1 MNPAPLS
8 SEDLQSLPLTM
19 KEKAQSGD
27 TGNGTR
33 KVSGSDKGA
42 RLIPSRT
49 WGQGAR
55 ALWRSLSFRERALML
70 MGVLVPALDQISR
83 LASLGVTM
91 KAVGMGIRQPLD
103 LEERI
108 WLALIILAATG
119 VSALI
124 AIFSTWVKKNLKIL
138 VTRIAR
144 RIYGRMMAA
153 TTELPLEERKAEVA
167 TLMDEER
174 NFINSATSGVL
185 DLIDF
190 IAAIS
195 LVVVLLVILTWFN
208 WIVGV
213 IILVAG
219 LVALLI
225 LKFKIKSSPRKE
237 NEDSPDARKKLTQ
250 QLESIAGSRKNTESI
265 IEDYANN
272 EFDRITF
279 AELEAK
285 TRLQKKISSMMGFGS
300 AILMA
305 FVFFL
310 VSAKGAF
317 DEEKVVWMV
326 VFIFGLRMVV
336 AHGKSAMVD
345 WGSILGEKET
355 LMALAKAA
363 IEGRNREVE
372 KIAFGPV
379 DSAKTDHGFSGIR
392 VIEFSVVEN
401 PFSGRGYALETLND
415 RPKVADDPEAATP
428 DKLGGRIL
436 VVGDGHVRQYAGNP
450 NFLPVFLGPAPT
462 HNFTSDP
469 LADAY
474 QQKAESVISS
484 VLNNCIVFVLGEPDC
499 RWALGRGWVPWDP
512 AAAVAAQ
519 KTGGLPTLPDE
530 SLDSSVY
537 RVASMVTAV
546 STKYSD
552 SSFFVAPVFPSPR
565 PEVNVLV
572 GRLNERLQ
580 RSLGDVFLAGPDA
593 VDCRAPCFLNKV
605 YRGISI
611 QRFVERE
618 LHHRGF
624 SLMPKFN

>member
-1 MNPAPLS
+1 
-8 SEDLQSLPLTM
+8 M
-19 KEKAQSGD
+19 KKKAESGD

-33 KVSGSDKGA
+33 KVSGSGSDKGA

-91 KAVGMGIRQPLD
+91 KAVGMGIQQPLD

-124 AIFSTWVKKNLKIL
+124 AIFSSRVKKNLKIL
-138 VTRIAR
+138 VTRLAR

-208 WIVGV
+208 WIVGA

-225 LKFKIKSSPRKE
+225 LKFKIKSSTRKE
-237 NEDSPDARKKLTQ
+237 NDDSPEARKKLTQ

-285 TRLQKKISSMMGFGS
+285 TRLQKKISSIMGFGS

-305 FVFFL
+305 LVFFL

-345 WGSILGEKET
+345 WGSILGEKKT

-363 IEGRNREVE
+363 MISSMIDGEEDDAAGKRNGASSEAAGPRIVEYSFHGLNGAEITSREPLVLELTVESPVSVKNFNWSFAISRLDGVTFLITKSSDDKGVVWELPIGLTRFRMVSGPVWLSPGIYSAWVGISQETQTLDLVGSKESPVLINVLPSEAEKNLVQTRVPFNAVAVEVE
-372 KIAFGPV
+372 WEL
-379 DSAKTDHGFSGIR
+379 
-392 VIEFSVVEN
+392 EFRREESN
-401 PFSGRGYALETLND
+401 GGET
-415 RPKVADDPEAATP
+415 R
-428 DKLGGRIL
+428 
-436 VVGDGHVRQYAGNP
+436 
-450 NFLPVFLGPAPT
+450 
-462 HNFTSDP
+462 
-469 LADAY
+469 
-474 QQKAESVISS
+474 AES
-484 VLNNCIVFVLGEPDC
+484 
-499 RWALGRGWVPWDP
+499 
-512 AAAVAAQ
+512 AV
-519 KTGGLPTLPDE
+519 T
-530 SLDSSVY
+530 
-537 RVASMVTAV
+537 R
-546 STKYSD
+546 
-552 SSFFVAPVFPSPR
+552 
-565 PEVNVLV
+565 
-572 GRLNERLQ
+572 
-580 RSLGDVFLAGPDA
+580 
-593 VDCRAPCFLNKV
+593 
-605 YRGISI
+605 
-611 QRFVERE
+611 
-618 LHHRGF
+618 
-624 SLMPKFN
+624 

>member
-1 MNPAPLS
+1 MNPAPLF
-8 SEDLQSLPLTM
+8 SEDLRSLPLRM
-19 KEKAQSGD
+19 KKKAESGD
-27 TGNGTR
+27 AGKGTR
-33 KVSGSDKGA
+33 KGSGPDKGS
-42 RLIPSRT
+42 RLIPSPT

-55 ALWRSLSFRERALML
+55 ALWRGLSFRERSLML
-70 MGVLVPALDQISR
+70 MGILVPALDQISR

-91 KAVGMGIRQPLD
+91 KAVGRGIRQPLD

-108 WLALIILAATG
+108 WLGLIILAATG
-119 VSALI
+119 ISALI
-124 AIFSTWVKKNLKIL
+124 AIFSTRVKKNLKIL
-138 VTRIAR
+138 VTRLAR
-144 RIYGRMMAA
+144 RIYGRMMSA
-153 TTELPLEERKAEVA
+153 TKQLPLEEREAEVA
-167 TLMDEER
+167 TLVDEER
-174 NFINSATSGVL
+174 SFMNSATSGVL

-285 TRLQKKISSMMGFGS
+285 TKLQKKISSIMGFGS

-305 FVFFL
+305 LVFFL

-345 WGSILGEKET
+345 WGSVLGEKKT

-363 IEGRNREVE
+363 MIPPVIDSEGDDEDDAEDGKKKRILKEGPGPRIVDYSFSGLDGGELVSREPLVVEMAVETEEEIEGFYWSFAITRLE
-372 KIAFGPV
+372 GPPYLI
-379 DSAKTDHGFSGIR
+379 SKTSEDCG
-392 VIEFSVVEN
+392 VN
-401 PFSGRGYALETLND
+401 WNLP
-415 RPKVADDPEAATP
+415 
-428 DKLGGRIL
+428 GGRSRFRMVTGPIWLPPGDYSIMVGIAQGNRLLDL
-436 VVGDGHVRQYAGNP
+436 VGSEISR
-450 NFLPVFLGPAPT
+450 LT
-462 HNFTSDP
+462 I
-469 LADAY
+469 
-474 QQKAESVISS
+474 SV
-484 VLNNCIVFVLGEPDC
+484 
-499 RWALGRGWVPWDP
+499 
-512 AAAVAAQ
+512 
-519 KTGGLPTLPDE
+519 LPDE
-530 SLDSSVY
+530 SAKLSVQK
-537 RVASMVTAV
+537 RIAA
-546 STKYSD
+546 
-552 SSFFVAPVFPSPR
+552 
-565 PEVNVLV
+565 
-572 GRLNERLQ
+572 
-580 RSLGDVFLAGPDA
+580 DVVA
-593 VDCRAPCFLNKV
+593 VD
-605 YRGISI
+605 
-611 QRFVERE
+611 VEWQLEFRHE
-618 LHHRGF
+618 NMEVTVSPPE
-624 SLMPKFN
+624 SLPTL

>member
-1 MNPAPLS
+1 
-8 SEDLQSLPLTM
+8 M
-19 KEKAQSGD
+19 KKKAESGD
-27 TGNGTR
+27 AGKGTR
-33 KVSGSDKGA
+33 KVSGPDKGA

-91 KAVGMGIRQPLD
+91 KAVGRGIRQPLD

-108 WLALIILAATG
+108 WLGLIILAATG

-124 AIFSTWVKKNLKIL
+124 AIFSTRVKKNLKIL

-167 TLMDEER
+167 TLVDEER

-225 LKFKIKSSPRKE
+225 LRFKIKSSPRKE

-305 FVFFL
+305 LVFFL

-345 WGSILGEKET
+345 WGSILGEKKT

-363 IEGRNREVE
+363 MIPPVIDGGEDDAAGKRNGASSEAAGPRIVEYSFQGLNGGELVSREPLAVEITVESEVE
-372 KIAFGPV
+372 CKGFSWSFAISGLEDTKFLARRSSVDNHITWTLPIGRTRFRMVTGPV
-379 DSAKTDHGFSGIR
+379 WLRAGTYSAWIGIAQGNQNLDR
-392 VIEFSVVEN
+392 VGSTETPVSLSV
-401 PFSGRGYALETLND
+401 L
-415 RPKVADDPEAATP
+415 P
-428 DKLGGRIL
+428 DQTAKHSA
-436 VVGDGHVRQYAGNP
+436 HVRVVRDVIV
-450 NFLPVFLGPAPT
+450 LDVEWETELR
-462 HNFTSDP
+462 HEK
-469 LADAY
+469 LA
-474 QQKAESVISS
+474 
-484 VLNNCIVFVLGEPDC
+484 
-499 RWALGRGWVPWDP
+499 
-512 AAAVAAQ
+512 
-519 KTGGLPTLPDE
+519 
-530 SLDSSVY
+530 
-537 RVASMVTAV
+537 
-546 STKYSD
+546 
-552 SSFFVAPVFPSPR
+552 
-565 PEVNVLV
+565 V
-572 GRLNERLQ
+572 G
-580 RSLGDVFLAGPDA
+580 
-593 VDCRAPCFLNKV
+593 
-605 YRGISI
+605 
-611 QRFVERE
+611 
-618 LHHRGF
+618 
-624 SLMPKFN
+624 